1 MVAGFDYP
9 GYVAKGQDI
18 EHRGEER
25 KGLSAFDGVLI
36 VGGGLIVLFVAFAV
50 LHFVAGI
57 IWFFVKLVIVIALIA
72 LVVKLVF
79 RRRS

>member
-1 MVAGFDYP
+1 MGYP
-9 GYVAKGQDI
+9 GRVAKGQQI
-18 EHRGEER
+18 EPRGGE
-25 KGLSAFDGVLI
+25 KSGLSLFDGILI

-50 LHFVAGI
+50 LAFIAGI
-57 IWFFVKLVIVIALIA
+57 IWFFVKLVIVVALIA